1 MWSVMQRKV
10 RDYFKVLNQSN
21 KTPKL
26 SIKKKFKNWQM
37 EERKVIVLVWVFPY
51 SFIKTGC
58 LTDVR
63 QCM

>member
-1 MWSVMQRKV
+1 MWLVMQRKV
-10 RDYFKVLNQSN
+10 RDYFKVVNQSN
-21 KTPKL
+21 KILKL
-26 SIKKKFKNWQM
+26 LIKMKFKNWQM

-51 SFIKTGC
+51 SLIKIEC